1 MNLNNES
8 IKKIRGLILFTALI
22 VIGLWKYE
30 IVLDAI
36 RFLFHIAFPFIL
48 GGAIAFVL
56 NVPMNFIEKVLFSN
70 KLVKGNKIVQKIK
83 KPCSLVL
90 SIMLVLGIIF
100 VVIFVVFPQ
109 LGNTILMLG
118 ESIKVFIPK
127 FQMWAED
134 LFQNNTEIIEWIET
148 IEFDWDKMIQSGID
162 FFRNGAGSV
171 LNTTFAAAKS
181 IVSGLTT
188 FFISAAFACYIL
200 LQKKKL
206 TVQIHQVLYAFLP
219 ERKVKTVLDI
229 CSLTYRTFSNFL
241 TGQCMEA
248 VILGT
253 MFFISMSILRMPYAL
268 LIGVLIAFTAL
279 IPIFGAF
286 IGCVIGTFLILMV
299 NPMQAIG
306 FVILFLILQQVE
318 GNLIYPHVVGGSVGL
333 PSIWVLVAVSLG
345 GSLMGLVGMLIFI
358 PMVSVIYTLFRGCVH
373 ERLRKKNITVL
384 AKNEEKEEEHGT
396 KTEE

>member
-36 RFLFHIAFPFIL
+36 RFLLHIAFPFIL

-70 KLVKGNKIVQKIK
+70 KLVKDNKIVQKIK

-188 FFISAAFACYIL
+188 FFISVVFACYIL

-373 ERLRKKNITVL
+373 ERLRKKNITVF
-384 AKNEEKEEEHGT
+384 AKNEEEEHGT

>member
-36 RFLFHIAFPFIL
+36 RFLLHIAFPFIL

-70 KLVKGNKIVQKIK
+70 KLVKDNKIVQKIK

-188 FFISAAFACYIL
+188 FFISVVFACYIL

-373 ERLRKKNITVL
+373 ERLRKKNITVF